1 LACPKKNDKNK
12 RRQKRQ
18 SFQIWQFSSPRIY
31 FDFLAAL
38 IILNAVKATGRET
51 NRRKITI
58 KLKWKTIEEVKTQ
71 NLNMKMVFGP
81 SG

>member
-1 LACPKKNDKNK
+1 
-12 RRQKRQ
+12 
-18 SFQIWQFSSPRIY
+18 
-31 FDFLAAL
+31 LAAL

-58 KLKWKTIEEVKTQ
+58 KLKWKTIGEVKTQ